1 MYINIYACIHCQE
14 TFLNSKKSF
23 YETSSFPL
31 LRENIYF
38 FLITKKYADY
48 KNPNIIEIDKLKSK
62 GLP

>member
-1 MYINIYACIHCQE
+1 MDTVTE
-14 TFLNSKKSF
+14 RVTFLNLKKVSMKHLHF
-23 YETSSFPL
+23 HYLET
-31 LRENIYF
+31 ENIYF